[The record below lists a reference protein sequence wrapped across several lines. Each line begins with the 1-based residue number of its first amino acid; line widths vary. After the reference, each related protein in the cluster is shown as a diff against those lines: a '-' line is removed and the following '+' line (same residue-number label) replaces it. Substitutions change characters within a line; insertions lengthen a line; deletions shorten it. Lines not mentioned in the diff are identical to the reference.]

1 MPMPSVTIGKLKI
14 GAGAPLVLIAGPCV
28 IEEAR
33 ITLQIARTLAALR
46 DALGIGVIFKA
57 SFDKANRTSAKGFR
71 GPGPKKGLE
80 ILAEVRRT
88 TGLPLLTDIH
98 LPQQARI
105 AAEVV
110 DVLQIPAFLCRQTD
124 LLIAA
129 GTTGKVVNI
138 KKGQF
143 MAPRDMRQA
152 VDKVRATGND
162 RVMLTERGSTFGYNN
177 LVVDMRSLA
186 IMRALDVPVVFDA
199 THAVQL
205 PGGQGT
211 TSGGERQFVPLLSR
225 AAVAAGVDAVF
236 MEVHPCPDKAL
247 CDGPNSWPLDQV
259 AALVKTLRAL
269 DKLSKK
275 A

>member
-247 CDGPNSWPLDQV
+247 CDGPNSWPLDQLE
-259 AALVKTLRAL
+259 ALVKTLRAL

>member
-1 MPMPSVTIGKLKI
+1 MPPVNIGKLRI

-28 IEEAR
+28 IEEAS

-46 DALGIGVIFKA
+46 DALGIGIIFKA

-98 LPQQARI
+98 LPQQARV
-105 AAEVV
+105 AAAVV

-124 LLIAA
+124 LLLAA
-129 GTTGKVVNI
+129 GNTGKVVNI

-143 MAPRDMRQA
+143 MSPRDMRQA

-162 RVMLTERGSTFGYNN
+162 RIMLTERGSTFGYNN

-205 PGGQGT
+205 PGGQGSA
-211 TSGGERQFVPLLSR
+211 SGGERQFVPLLAR

-247 CDGPNSWPLDQV
+247 CDGPNSWPLDQLEG
-259 AALVKTLRAL
+259 LVKTLRAL